1 MILREVNSSRGDRSS
16 DGGGEDSRSKTV
28 YKNSLLIKV
37 RIKVGKEEVNLSLVT
52 DNMLWN
58 IENPKESTIK
68 LPELIK
74 KILQGCKI

>member
-28 YKNSLLIKV
+28 YKNSLLIKGI
-37 RIKVGKEEVNLSLVT
+37 IKIGKEEVNLTLFT
-52 DNMLWN
+52 DNMLLN

-68 LPELIK
+68 LSELIK
-74 KILQGCKI
+74 KILQG